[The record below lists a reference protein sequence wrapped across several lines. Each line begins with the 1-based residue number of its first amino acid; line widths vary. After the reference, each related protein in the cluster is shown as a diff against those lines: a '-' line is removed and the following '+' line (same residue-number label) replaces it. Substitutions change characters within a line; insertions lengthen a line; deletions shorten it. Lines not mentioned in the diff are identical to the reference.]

1 MIERTVEQLKVNEF
15 KIRGVFIYFDDRQLF
30 CIQADVRMDG
40 RMLLFNAM
48 YVACYFPNLVSVC
61 ISGMALIVE
70 YLLTWLKVHLSQTH
84 HNMGCWVG

>member
-1 MIERTVEQLKVNEF
+1 
-15 KIRGVFIYFDDRQLF
+15 
-30 CIQADVRMDG
+30 
-40 RMLLFNAM
+40 MLLFNAM